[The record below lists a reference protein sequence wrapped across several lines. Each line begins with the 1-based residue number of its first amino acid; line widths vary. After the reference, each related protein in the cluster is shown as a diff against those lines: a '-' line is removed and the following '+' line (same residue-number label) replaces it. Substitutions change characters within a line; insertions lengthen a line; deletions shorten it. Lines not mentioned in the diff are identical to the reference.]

1 MANSKLLVSP
11 RFQYHLINTSV
22 REDSLSSLT
31 TLLRRAEPAR
41 PQLPAARI
49 LQPNHKPSPSKG
61 VDSMAA
67 FSVSTALLDAV
78 VLACVAQDD
87 TYGYELTHQ
96 IQSVFS
102 ISEST
107 LYPVLRRLQKNEYL
121 QTYDQPYQGRN
132 RRYYHITDAGRTAL
146 EAYCSEWQQYK
157 QQVDQFLTKKEDA

>member
-1 MANSKLLVSP
+1 
-11 RFQYHLINTSV
+11 
-22 REDSLSSLT
+22 
-31 TLLRRAEPAR
+31 
-41 PQLPAARI
+41 
-49 LQPNHKPSPSKG
+49 
-61 VDSMAA
+61 MAA
-67 FSVSTALLDAV
+67 LSVSTALLDAV
-78 VLACVAQDD
+78 VLACVAQGD

-157 QQVDQFLTKKEDA
+157 QQVDQFLTKKEDTQ

>member
-1 MANSKLLVSP
+1 MQLQQENQTAKL
-11 RFQYHLINTSV
+11 N
-22 REDSLSSLT
+22 
-31 TLLRRAEPAR
+31 LLRKCGLLAHTSAAFLKTAAPKNFLFACGSYPAT
-41 PQLPAARI
+41 
-49 LQPNHKPSPSKG
+49 NHKPSPPKG
-61 VDSMAA
+61 ADSMAA

-78 VLACVAQDD
+78 VLACVVQGD

-157 QQVDQFLTKKEDA
+157 QQVDQFLIKKEDAQ